1 MNSKGQTPTMNGK
14 ESKQPS
20 NGILSDDGDA
30 RLYSSTQVPSM
41 DAFASICK
49 QTATKE
55 QYPLASSIDSNVPI
69 YELPP
74 YASLTQQQRHALQDE
89 WYAILLNGPGVFVT
103 KNLYRDHVILDK
115 ATSAFHEIIANEKE
129 TMTSH
134 GDHFAG
140 AGKNDRIWNAF
151 SKHCLADP
159 ASFAKYYSNP
169 YLGMISESWLGPGY
183 RITAQVNNVRPGAD
197 AQVSHRDYHLGFMS
211 AETCSRYPRAMQVAS
226 QCLTLQGAVA
236 HVDVPVASGPT
247 RLLPFSQTFAPGFMA
262 YRLPE
267 FNTYFLENYVALPL
281 QKGDGIFLN
290 PALFHA
296 AGSNQSADIQRLVNL
311 LQVSSAFG
319 KPMESVDALPLVERC
334 WDELLRM
341 HQSGTMS
348 DEVEALVAAVGEGY
362 PFPTNLDRNPPKS
375 DSMAPESEQE
385 VLNKALM
392 EGKRTEEV
400 VQALRL
406 YRGTTRA

>member
-1 MNSKGQTPTMNGK
+1 MKGQG
-14 ESKQPS
+14 SKQPS
-20 NGILSDDGDA
+20 TGILSDHGDA
-30 RLYSSTQVPSM
+30 RLYSATSVPSI
-41 DAFASICK
+41 DTFASLCK
-49 QTATKE
+49 QTVTKE
-55 QYPLASSIDSNVPI
+55 QYPLASSIESNVPI
-69 YELPP
+69 YDLPP

-103 KNLYRDHVILDK
+103 KNMYRDYELLDK
-115 ATSAFHEIIANEKE
+115 ATRAFHEIIAHEKE

-140 AGKNDRIWNAF
+140 AGKNDRIWNVF

-169 YLGMISESWLGPGY
+169 YLGLISESWLGPGY
-183 RITAQVNNVRPGAD
+183 RITAQVNNVKPGAD
-197 AQVSHRDYHLGFMS
+197 AQVCHRDYHLGFMS

-236 HVDVPVASGPT
+236 HVDVPVESGPT

-262 YRLPE
+262 YRLAE
-267 FNTYFLENYVALPL
+267 FNSYFLENYVALPL
-281 QKGDGIFLN
+281 HKGDGIFFN

-296 AGSNQSADIQRLVNL
+296 AGTNQSADIHRLVNL

-319 KPMESVDALPLVERC
+319 KPMESIDALPLVEKC

-341 HQSGTMS
+341 HQCEATS
-348 DEVEALVAAVGEGY
+348 DEVKAFVAAVGEGY

-385 VLNKALM
+385 VLIKALE
-392 EGKRTEEV
+392 EGQNTEEV
-400 VQALRL
+400 VRALRL
-406 YRGTTRA
+406 YRETTRA